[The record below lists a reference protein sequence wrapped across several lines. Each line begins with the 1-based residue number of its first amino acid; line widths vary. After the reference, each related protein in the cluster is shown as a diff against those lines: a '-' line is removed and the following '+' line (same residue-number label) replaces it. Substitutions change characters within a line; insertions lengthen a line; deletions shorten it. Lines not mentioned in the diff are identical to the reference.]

1 VISFKA
7 AVLRETTCPSPFAK
21 SKPLSIEHCELD
33 PVGPGEVLVR
43 IRSASLCHSDLSV
56 VDGSRPRVMPMVL
69 GHEAAGEVVS
79 LGQGVTDLAPG
90 DRVVCLFVPNC
101 GHCARCY
108 EGRPALCEPG
118 AAANLA
124 GTLLSGA
131 RRLHFSANN
140 VPINHHLGV
149 SGFAEYA
156 IVSRSSLVKVPT
168 DLDFETAAL
177 FGCAVITGVGAVLNT
192 ASVPAG
198 STVAIVGAGGVGLS
212 CVLGARLAGAC
223 RIVVIDLNKNKL
235 KFAQELG
242 AADAFDA
249 SSPNLVTK
257 LKEAT
262 KGGVDF
268 AFETAGVAP
277 ALALA
282 YQITRRGGTTVTAG
296 LPNPN
301 HQFSIP
307 QISLTTEERTLK
319 GSYMGSCVPQRDI
332 PNYIRMSQRGQLPV
346 ERLVTHRIQLDE
358 INEGFDLLATGNAG
372 RIVMAI

>member
-1 VISFKA
+1 M
-7 AVLRETTCPSPFAK
+7 LREIT
-21 SKPLSIEHCELD
+21 KPLSIEYFELD
-33 PVGPGEVLVR
+33 PPGPGEVLVR
-43 IRSASLCHSDLSV
+43 IRAASLCHSDLSV

-69 GHEAAGEVVS
+69 GHEAAGEVVTA
-79 LGQGVTDLAPG
+79 GAGVTDLATG
-90 DRVVCLFVPNC
+90 DKVVCIFVPNC

-118 AAANLA
+118 AVANLA

-131 RRLHFSANN
+131 RRLRFADGGTP
-140 VPINHHLGV
+140 VNHHLGV

-156 IVSRSSLVKVPT
+156 VVSRSSLVKVPA
-168 DLDFETAAL
+168 DLKFETAAL
-177 FGCAVITGVGAVLNT
+177 FGCAIITGVGAVLNT
-192 ASVPAG
+192 ADVPVG

-212 CVLGARLAGAC
+212 CVLGAVLAGA
-223 RIVVIDLNKNKL
+223 RRIIVVDLNKSKPQ
-235 KFAQELG
+235 FAQELG
-242 AADAFDA
+242 ATDAFDA
-249 SSPNLVTK
+249 AAPDVVAK

-262 KGGVDF
+262 CGGVDF
-268 AFETAGVAP
+268 AFETAGAAP

-301 HQFSIP
+301 HQFTIP

-332 PNYIRMSQRGQLPV
+332 PNYIQMFRRGRLPV
-346 ERLVTHRIQLDE
+346 ERLVTHRIPLDQ
-358 INEGFDLLATGNAG
+358 INEGFDLLASGSAG
-372 RIVMAI
+372 RILMSI